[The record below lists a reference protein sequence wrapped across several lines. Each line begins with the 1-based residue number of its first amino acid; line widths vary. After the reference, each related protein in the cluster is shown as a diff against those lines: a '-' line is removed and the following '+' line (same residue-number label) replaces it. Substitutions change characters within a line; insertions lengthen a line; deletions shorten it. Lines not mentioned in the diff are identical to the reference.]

1 MSGVAAQILEIRSR
15 NLIQPQL
22 MCCCAWLTPANQH
35 SIQPNQHLQ
44 HPTRWFLRCVS
55 LSFSSQDVPSQKEK
69 HGLTIPTTTIRHHP
83 ASSGTRQD
91 LLHPIQNALPL
102 AVFGLR
108 SPERLADG
116 GPVGVWWGAGRWN
129 TKHGGLGN
137 FRLIHWMSMPYQNS
151 IIFDAYQSLIRVE
164 WCLIIKISQV
174 SIRM

>member
-83 ASSGTRQD
+83 ALGRIYYTRSKMHCLSQCLDFDLPSDWQPGVRWESGGELEDETQNMVGWAISGWSIECQC
-91 LLHPIQNALPL
+91 PTKIQSYL
-102 AVFGLR
+102 
-108 SPERLADG
+108 
-116 GPVGVWWGAGRWN
+116 
-129 TKHGGLGN
+129 
-137 FRLIHWMSMPYQNS
+137 MP
-151 IIFDAYQSLIRVE
+151 IRV
-164 WCLIIKISQV
+164 LSGLNDV
-174 SIRM
+174 